1 MSKDSL
7 PREGSVWSEGTV
19 LNPFTDFGF
28 KYLFGTEK
36 NKDLTI
42 GFINIILKEELDSP
56 IDEIEF
62 LDKEL
67 IPSIEDAK
75 RSVVDVLC
83 RTKDGV
89 RYLIE
94 MQNQYYRHMFDRLIY
109 YHCDLISDTVS
120 RGDKKRYGDI
130 KKVFTICLSNFQIER
145 NGQIKNEYKM
155 CNTKTGKVISNI
167 IHIITLQLPCV
178 NVKNIAKSGKDY
190 ESLLALLKLMT
201 DRKMGITYNE
211 FKKAV
216 DEIDVSDKI
225 KRYFMDLICKAA
237 LTRLTEKERQEYRDH
252 YFAVTIDDVIESA
265 REEGLE
271 EGIKE
276 GMEKGMEKGKAEGI
290 RQVAKSLLAQG
301 LSLETISQATGLS
314 QKEISKLS

>member
-7 PREGSVWSEGTV
+7 PREGSVWSEGMV

-42 GFINIILKEELDSP
+42 GFINIILKEELESP
-56 IDEIEF
+56 IEEIEF

-67 IPSIEDAK
+67 IPSLESAK

-83 RTKDGV
+83 STKDGV

-109 YHCDLISDTVS
+109 YNCDLISDTVS
-120 RGDKKRYGDI
+120 RGDKKKYGDI
-130 KKVFTICLSNFQIER
+130 KKVFTICLSNFQIEK
-145 NGQIKNEYKM
+145 NGRIKNEYKM

-178 NVKNIAKSGKDY
+178 NIKNIAKSGKDY
-190 ESLLALLKLMT
+190 ESLLVLLKLMT
-201 DRKMGITYNE
+201 DRKMGITYKE
-211 FKKAV
+211 FKEAV
-216 DEIDVSDKI
+216 DSIDVSDKI

-237 LTRLTEKERQEYRDH
+237 LTSLTEKERQEYRDH
-252 YFAVTIDDVIESA
+252 YFAVTYDDIIESA
-265 REEGLE
+265 HEEGLE
-271 EGIKE
+271 EG
-276 GMEKGMEKGKAEGI
+276 MEKGI
-290 RQVAKSLLAQG
+290 RQVAKSLLSQG
-301 LSLETISQATGLS
+301 VSLDTISQATGLS
-314 QKEISKLS
+314 QKEIIELS